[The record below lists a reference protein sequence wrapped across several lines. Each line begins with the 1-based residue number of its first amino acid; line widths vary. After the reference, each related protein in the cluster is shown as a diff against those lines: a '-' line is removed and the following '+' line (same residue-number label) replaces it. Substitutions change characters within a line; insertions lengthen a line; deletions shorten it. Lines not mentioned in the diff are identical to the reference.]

1 MISAEEHEA
10 AKAQAAELL
19 RRAGVLVT
27 SDEERDMDTADFGL
41 GRLRVEG
48 AQIVSWFDTPRVSAR
63 VIALF
68 PGQTEPEHWHT
79 STSEHAGKE
88 ETLRVVFGQLL
99 LYVTGEGQVRHGAVP
114 EGKQEYYTAR
124 QEHVMFPG
132 DQFTV
137 PPGTKHWFQAGDE
150 GAVVLT
156 LSTRATDDQDLF
168 SDPNVVRL
176 TCVGSRPGSA

>member
-10 AKAQAAELL
+10 AKAQAAKLL

-27 SDEERDMDTADFGL
+27 ADEERDMDTADFGL

-48 AQIVSWFDTPRVSAR
+48 AQIVKWFDTPRVSAR

-88 ETLRVVFGQLL
+88 ETLRVVFGQLV
-99 LYVTGEGQVRHGAVP
+99 LYVPGESRVRHGVVP
-114 EGKQEYYTAR
+114 EGKEEYYTAR
-124 QEHVMFPG
+124 REHVMSPG

-137 PPGTKHWFQAGDE
+137 PPGTKHWFQAGDD

-168 SDPNVVRL
+168 SDPNIVRL
-176 TCVGSRPGSA
+176 TRVGSWSGRA